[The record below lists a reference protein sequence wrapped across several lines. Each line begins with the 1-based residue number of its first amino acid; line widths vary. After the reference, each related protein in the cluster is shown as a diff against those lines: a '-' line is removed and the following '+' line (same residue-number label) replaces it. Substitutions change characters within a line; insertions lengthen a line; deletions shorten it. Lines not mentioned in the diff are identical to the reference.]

1 MKLIILI
8 AFLLIDNAFRIDYIA
23 EHRIDNF
30 NINSKRIAINYYDPI
45 SFYNNKPQIGLES
58 IAFSYNGIIYT
69 FANEAN
75 KEKFIEKFRAI
86 EPRFGG
92 WCAYSISEGKKV
104 DFNPKYYAII
114 NDSLYLFSSAE
125 KMNLFQ
131 KDYDHLQKLAWSEWV
146 KILPTF
152 NPKDSIF
159 RVK

>member
-8 AFLLIDNAFRIDYIA
+8 AFLLFDNGLRIDYVA

-45 SFYNNKPQIGLES
+45 SFYNHKPQIGIEAIS
-58 IAFSYNGIIYT
+58 FNYNGVAYT
-69 FANEAN
+69 FTNEEN
-75 KEKFIEKFRAI
+75 KNKFIEKFKDL

-114 NDSLYLFSSAE
+114 KDSLYLFSTEE
-125 KMNLFQ
+125 KMNLFK
-131 KDYDHLQKLAWSEWV
+131 KDYEKIQNIAWSEWV

-159 RVK
+159 RMK